1 MSTHPIT
8 LGQLRA
14 LVSGMPFNSLLGIKV
29 ARMHADGVTV
39 EIPFREEMRNSAGV
53 LHGGVSATLVDAAV
67 GIAITRH
74 FGGRRLATT
83 VEMKINYFR
92 PIDSGKVAARS
103 RLLRVGS
110 TLIVGS
116 VELRNGKGEL
126 AGAALVTYML
136 LGTGQR
142 AG

>member
-1 MSTHPIT
+1 MSTQPIT
-8 LGQLRA
+8 LSQLRA
-14 LVSGMPFNSLLGIKV
+14 LVSGMPFNSLVGIKV
-29 ARMHADGVTV
+29 ARLHADGVTV
-39 EIPFREEMRNSAGV
+39 EVPFREQLRNSAGV
-53 LHGGVSATLVDAAV
+53 LHGGVTATLVDAAV

-74 FGGRRLATT
+74 FGGRRPATT

-92 PIDSGKVAARS
+92 PVDSGKITARS

-116 VELRNGKGEL
+116 VELRDGKAEL

-136 LGTGQR
+136 LPTAQR
-142 AG
+142 